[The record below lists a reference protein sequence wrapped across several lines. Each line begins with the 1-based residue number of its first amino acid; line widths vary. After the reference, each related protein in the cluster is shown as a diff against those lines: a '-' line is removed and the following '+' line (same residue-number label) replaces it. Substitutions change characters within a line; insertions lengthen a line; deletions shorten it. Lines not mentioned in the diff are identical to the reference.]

1 MENPIVERK
10 YIFFSS
16 ARVILND
23 NLFLSLVKKK
33 AYSYIVGVS
42 HKKLPVG
49 PDIKIKHKKT
59 INIYLNGTFDDIFK
73 KFNDT
78 SRNEIRKTFN
88 MKEYFFKQGDVD
100 MDAVYALYKPHRI
113 EKKLE
118 VRRKS
123 FLAPCLIFTAYYN
136 NELISVIT
144 CYDAKPYLRIQNIFS
159 KLSNDDKEIR
169 RITGYASRRLV
180 YELCKYGNQ
189 RGYIL
194 LDMASANFTDPG
206 KAGITQFKN
215 SFGGRIEDEYIYT
228 YRNTIP
234 RILGNL
240 KTWIKR

>member
-10 YIFFSS
+10 YLFFTS

-23 NLFLSLVKKK
+23 DLFLDLVKKK

-42 HKKLPVG
+42 HKKLPVAS
-49 PDIKIKHKKT
+49 DITIKHKKT
-59 INIYLNGTFDDIFK
+59 INIYLEGSFDDILK

-88 MKEYFFKQGDVD
+88 TEEFSFQRNDANL
-100 MDAVYALYKPHRI
+100 DAVYALYKPHRI
-113 EKKLE
+113 AKKLE
-118 VRRKS
+118 VRARS
-123 FLAPCLIFTAYYN
+123 FLEPCLIFTAYYK

-159 KLSNDDKEIR
+159 KLPNGDKEFR

-180 YELCKYGNQ
+180 YELCKYGNEN
-189 RGYIL
+189 GYTL

-215 SFGGRIEDEYIYT
+215 SFGGIVEDEYIYT
-228 YRNTIP
+228 YRRTIP
-234 RILGNL
+234 RLLGNV
-240 KTWIKR
+240 KSWIRR